1 MNTST
6 KKARPLA
13 VYGKG
18 SVSDET
24 FDDFLAE
31 QGLLQA
37 CENQAIKEIIAD
49 QLAAEMKGRG
59 LIHSNATN

>member
-1 MNTST
+1 MQTLGDVMT
-6 KKARPLA
+6 QH
-13 VYGKG
+13 GKG

-37 CENQAIKEIIAD
+37 CENHAVKEIVAD
-49 QLAAEMKGRG
+49 QLAADMKDRG
-59 LIHSNATN
+59 LIHINATDDA

>member
-13 VYGKG
+13 VHRKG

-24 FDDFLAE
+24 FDDFLA
-31 QGLLQA
+31 
-37 CENQAIKEIIAD
+37 
-49 QLAAEMKGRG
+49 AEMKDRG
-59 LIHSNATN
+59 LIHINATD